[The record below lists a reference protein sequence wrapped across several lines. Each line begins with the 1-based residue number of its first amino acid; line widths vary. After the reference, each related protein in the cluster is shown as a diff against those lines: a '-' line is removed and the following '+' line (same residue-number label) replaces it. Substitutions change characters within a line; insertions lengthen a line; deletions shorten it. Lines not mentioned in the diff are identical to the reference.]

1 MGYTEFDLA
10 KRIHNTG
17 KDIRVEIAEIT
28 SILPLKLKIGNA
40 EYDSTLW
47 EIYEPYFED
56 KDAEIKKIEHETGV
70 HSGASVNCSVG
81 SISQMT
87 YSKETIENGKY
98 KERKSYMKYNV
109 GDKVAV
115 QQMVGDKSFI
125 ILCKIRRVE

>member
-28 SILPLKLKIGNA
+28 SISPLKIKIGNA
-40 EYDSTLW
+40 EYDSTYW

-56 KDAEIKKIEHETGV
+56 KDAEIKEGV
-70 HSGASVNCSVG
+70 LSSASVNCSQG
-81 SISQMT
+81 SITQLK
-87 YSKETIENGKY
+87 YGNGTY
-98 KERKSYMKYNV
+98 KESTSYMRYKV

>member
-28 SILPLKLKIGNA
+28 SVLPLKLKIGNA
-40 EYDSTLW
+40 EYDSTFW

-56 KDAEIKKIEHETGV
+56 KEST
-70 HSGASVNCSVG
+70 
-81 SISQMT
+81 
-87 YSKETIENGKY
+87 
-98 KERKSYMKYNV
+98 SYMRYKV

>member
-17 KDIRVEIAEIT
+17 KDVRVEIAEIT
-28 SILPLKLKIGNA
+28 SISPLKIMIGNA
-40 EYDSTLW
+40 EYDSTFW

-56 KDAEIKKIEHETGV
+56 KDAEIKNGLLGVAGSSSVQETTFGFEK
-70 HSGASVNCSVG
+70 G
-81 SISQMT
+81 T
-87 YSKETIENGKY
+87 YEEST
-98 KERKSYMKYNV
+98 SYMRYKV